1 MAPIRPVS
9 LALVIG
15 GMLVY
20 SIVAL
25 WAVRSRAPDAGSAA
39 APVPVAEPSRSA
51 AQTTAL
57 SSGDYPLP
65 PAAPAATPSAAPA
78 PTPSPA
84 PSPAIAI
91 PPADLPQ
98 PSSLAA
104 DLPTPPGFDVVRVQP
119 DGSLVVAGR
128 APAGTTVELMRGDQ
142 VHARAMLDASGQ
154 FVLTDPPLPPGAHNL
169 ALRIALP
176 DGRTVLSR
184 QTVTV
189 DIAPGGSRPPVVTL
203 ATPDRPTVVLSL
215 PEGTS
220 APAATPTP
228 SGPASPTS
236 ASPAPAAAVP
246 SAPAPSLSIRS
257 VEADEAGRFFVT
269 GRAEPGSTVRLYL
282 NDAYLAEARP
292 EAGGDF
298 AFTVNRGVTAGAY
311 RVRIDAVDAA
321 GAVKARAEA
330 PFTMPAP
337 AAAGASASPNAPV
350 TNASVASAPAPAG
363 SGVPAQ
369 MPAAQTTP
377 AGPGTTIVP
386 AVRTATVTR
395 GDSLWRISRQL
406 YGAGIRYTQI
416 YEANRGQIRDPDL
429 IYPGQVL
436 VAPAP

>member
-39 APVPVAEPSRSA
+39 APVTVAEPSRSA
-51 AQTTAL
+51 AQTTTL

-189 DIAPGGSRPPVVTL
+189 DIAPGGSRPPLVTL

-215 PEGTS
+215 PEGAS
-220 APAATPTP
+220 APSASPTP
-228 SGPASPTS
+228 SGPASPPSASPPS
-236 ASPAPAAAVP
+236 ASPAPAAAAP
-246 SAPAPSLSIRS
+246 SAPATTPAPAPSTAIRS
-257 VEADEAGRFFVT
+257 VEADEAGRFFVA

-298 AFTVNRGVTAGAY
+298 AFTVNRGVTAGNY

-321 GAVKARAEA
+321 GTVKARAEA

-337 AAAGASASPNAPV
+337 AAAGASPSP
-350 TNASVASAPAPAG
+350 NASVANAPPRTRPSHPPRPRPGAPL
-363 SGVPAQ
+363 
-369 MPAAQTTP
+369 
-377 AGPGTTIVP
+377 
-386 AVRTATVTR
+386 R
-395 GDSLWRISRQL
+395 
-406 YGAGIRYTQI
+406 
-416 YEANRGQIRDPDL
+416 
-429 IYPGQVL
+429 
-436 VAPAP
+436 APRSCPPCAPPP